1 VKPTRTDRP
10 AIVSSLLTTLLAG
23 SIVSAKYTVEIP
35 DDAVWVTNWDELH
48 AAPRFGG
55 VLLPKYG
62 GFVIEVDEK
71 IVLATDEKMSKEVL
85 NLLTDLEKND
95 PQTEEKQTIPNNG
108 DLETR
113 GYGNRC
119 SHPPCFGPGLCSQYS
134 HCHVCAGLTGAVFK
148 RGRCI

>member
-1 VKPTRTDRP
+1 M
-10 AIVSSLLTTLLAG
+10 
-23 SIVSAKYTVEIP
+23 SAKYTVEIP

-71 IVLATDEKMSKEVL
+71 IVLATDERMSREVL
-85 NLLTDLEKND
+85 DLLTDLEKSETQPD
-95 PQTEEKQTIPNNG
+95 DEQTTPSKR
-108 DLETR
+108 DLEIR

-119 SHPPCFGPGLCSQYS
+119 SHPPCFGPGLCSQHS

>member
-1 VKPTRTDRP
+1 MKL
-10 AIVSSLLTTLLAG
+10 ILSLLATLFTG
-23 SIVSAKYTVEIP
+23 SMVNAKYTVEIP
-35 DDAVWVTNWDELH
+35 EDAVWVTNWDELH

-71 IVLATDEKMSKEVL
+71 IVLATDEGMSKEVL
-85 NLLTDLEKND
+85 DLLTDLEKND
-95 PQTEEKQTIPNNG
+95 PQPEGEQTTPDKRN
-108 DLETR
+108 LEVR

-119 SHPPCFGPGLCSQYS
+119 SHPPCFGQGLCSQYS

>member
-1 VKPTRTDRP
+1 MKL
-10 AIVSSLLTTLLAG
+10 ISYLLTTLLAG
-23 SIVSAKYTVEIP
+23 SMVSAKYNVEIP

-48 AAPRFGG
+48 AAPRFEG

-71 IVLATDEKMSKEVL
+71 IVLATDERMSKEVFD
-85 NLLTDLEKND
+85 LLTDLEKND
-95 PQTEEKQTIPNNG
+95 PQPEDEQTTPNKR
-108 DLETR
+108 DAEIR

-134 HCHVCAGLTGAVFK
+134 HCHVCSGLTGVVFK